1 MKNQLAEK
9 KSLLEE
15 SYWQKQVLE
24 SMQAR
29 HKEDKVVYDQRKFDD
44 EKALTYLRKQK
55 EIYQKEGVE
64 ISESE
69 DRTNKVFDK
78 LESEIDRERNEREMH
93 V

>member
-1 MKNQLAEK
+1 
-9 KSLLEE
+9 
-15 SYWQKQVLE
+15 
-24 SMQAR
+24 MQAR

>member
-1 MKNQLAEK
+1 
-9 KSLLEE
+9 
-15 SYWQKQVLE
+15 
-24 SMQAR
+24 MQAR

-78 LESEIDRERNEREMH
+78 LESEIERERNEREMH